1 MSTNEQQEKRIK
13 RLVESNKILSSLN
26 DVFEIN
32 SKMYTEREMVQV
44 SSRICVKLV

>member
-1 MSTNEQQEKRIK
+1 MSANEQQEKRIK

-32 SKMYTEREMVQV
+32 SKMYMQKC
-44 SSRICVKLV
+44 I